1 MSFPTV
7 SIPGVC
13 CFFFFLSPIFFTSHL
28 FLYLFPNNKFARGE
42 VVLFR
47 KRTPELCSLSLY
59 LWHLSSLHHLCRFS
73 CFHNEVTQRMEDQN
87 HEDLF
92 LSYIICILRQL
103 WPLIST
109 ISRVDSKSTLSISQ
123 NYPGGQG
130 GVFSVDLNGDL
141 SWLRGFP
148 AECKLKGK
156 KKKSHL
162 FENKSFSLFG
172 GWMLRASAYGS

>member
-1 MSFPTV
+1 
-7 SIPGVC
+7 
-13 CFFFFLSPIFFTSHL
+13 
-28 FLYLFPNNKFARGE
+28 
-42 VVLFR
+42 
-47 KRTPELCSLSLY
+47 
-59 LWHLSSLHHLCRFS
+59 
-73 CFHNEVTQRMEDQN
+73 MEDQN

-156 KKKSHL
+156 KKKATCLKISPFL
-162 FENKSFSLFG
+162 FLG
-172 GWMLRASAYGS
+172 VGC